1 MINVLKYL
9 HGLDSFKEH
18 KPWIF
23 MSSNDMYQ
31 DYYDYWAT
39 NDGLFILCSKG
50 AQAMGKA
57 YYALDFIRP
66 ESIVAIFN
74 PENKDV
80 DASKVSGSSSVNVSD
95 SKIKNILQDL
105 ATGKDN
111 ENISFNGSIIT
122 IDDGEIAYITEKTKF
137 GNSVFSITEPVI
149 DNSLMVGHLGEP
161 VTVNKNVFIPY
172 NKVNVISVP
181 LQYVNYSPFKSMIN
195 GEIKEAVETYL
206 KNLYGEFMVEPH
218 REFKI
223 YNRGER
229 VVFRYKEEYSN
240 GVLSDFKFKYF
251 ISKIDG
257 NDTLPMSKKAKERE
271 AWVEYTK

>member
-1 MINVLKYL
+1 MINTLKYL
-9 HGLDSFKEH
+9 HDLDTFKDH

-23 MSSNDMYQ
+23 MGSNDMYQ
-31 DYYDYWAT
+31 DYYDYWPT
-39 NDGLFILCSKG
+39 SDGLFILCSK
-50 AQAMGKA
+50 AAHAMGKA
-57 YYALDFIRP
+57 YYALDLIRP
-66 ESIVAIFN
+66 SAIVAVFN
-74 PENKDV
+74 PEVEGV
-80 DASKVSGSSSVNVSD
+80 DASKISGSDSSNISS
-95 SKIKNILQDL
+95 SKIKSIMQDL
-105 ATGKDN
+105 STGKDN
-111 ENISFNGSIIT
+111 ENINFNGSIVT
-122 IDDGEIAYITEKTKF
+122 MDNGEVAYISDKMKF
-137 GNSVFSITEPVI
+137 GSSVFSITEPMI
-149 DNSLMVGHLGEP
+149 DNSLMVGHLGQP
-161 VTVNKNVFIPY
+161 ITVNKTVISSY
-172 NKVNVISVP
+172 DKVNVISVP

-229 VVFRYKEEYSN
+229 VVFRYKEQYSN

-257 NDTLPMSKKAKERE
+257 NDTLPMSKKAKELE